1 MSFQSF
7 FKMLEVLFFSNIFDD
22 VLNFIDFFYFMIY
35 LLAVNFGD
43 FWDTAAFDVESKQ
56 DT

>member
-7 FKMLEVLFFSNIFDD
+7 FKMLEVLFFINIFDD
-22 VLNFIDFFYFMIY
+22 VLNFFGFMIY
-35 LLAVNFGD
+35 LLTVNFGN
-43 FWDTAAFDVESKQ
+43 FWDTAALGVESKQ

>member
-1 MSFQSF
+1 
-7 FKMLEVLFFSNIFDD
+7 MLEVLFFSNIFDD
-22 VLNFIDFFYFMIY
+22 VLNFIDFLDFMIY
-35 LLAVNFGD
+35 LLEVNFGY

>member
-1 MSFQSF
+1 
-7 FKMLEVLFFSNIFDD
+7 MLEILFFSNIFDD